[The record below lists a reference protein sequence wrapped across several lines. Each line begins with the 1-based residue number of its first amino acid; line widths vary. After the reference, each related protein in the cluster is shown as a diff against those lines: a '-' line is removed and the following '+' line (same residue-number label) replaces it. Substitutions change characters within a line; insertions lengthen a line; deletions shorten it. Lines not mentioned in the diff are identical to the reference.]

1 MSSST
6 PDAAAARLEAAAQEV
21 SALAEQALAADSTRA
36 ISEQTIQQLLTAAT
50 RLFAHKTEHEQR
62 YFLPLTNRDAVTPT
76 EAAVLMT
83 ELMRAVNLNLFDL
96 SMWAGRR
103 ETMDDLPG

>member
-6 PDAAAARLEAAAQEV
+6 PDGTAARLEAAAREV
-21 SALAEQALAADSTRA
+21 LALAEQALAAEATQA
-36 ISEQTIQQLLTAAT
+36 IPDETIQQLLTAAT
-50 RLFAHKTEHEQR
+50 RLFAHKVESEQR
-62 YFLPLTNRDAVTPT
+62 YFLPLTGRDAVTPT
-76 EAAVLMT
+76 DAAVLIT
-83 ELMRAVNLNLFDL
+83 ELLRAVNLNLFDL